1 MAGNRVF
8 IGDPFDPDFD
18 WRGTRPGKAEPRAV
32 SELPATSRL
41 WEALGRRFEGG
52 QLAARRTPGA
62 GWIGLATRRELLTL
76 VDEAGL
82 AGEPSLP
89 ALRQAVGRLDDKT
102 MYYVVARPEGAA
114 ATERDPTSG
123 AED

>member
-8 IGDPFDPDFD
+8 IGDPFDPDFE

-76 VDEAGL
+76 VDDASL

-89 ALRQAVGRLDDKT
+89 ALRQALGLLDDRT
-102 MYYVVARPEGAA
+102 IYYVVAQPEGAA
-114 ATERDPTSG
+114 SGEPAKTSA